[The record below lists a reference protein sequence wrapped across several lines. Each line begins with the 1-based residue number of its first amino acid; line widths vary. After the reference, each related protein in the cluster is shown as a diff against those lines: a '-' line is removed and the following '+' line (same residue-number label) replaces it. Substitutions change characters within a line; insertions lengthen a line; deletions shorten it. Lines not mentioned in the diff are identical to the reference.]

1 MNPAVFQP
9 GGPGGE
15 EEEEE
20 GSFHTRISPPTPPF
34 LTYLY
39 MPNMESYLDTFGTS
53 FFRLLCFFFSHH
65 TDWIDGIV
73 SYPAGG
79 VKSVE

>member
-9 GGPGGE
+9 GGAGGEE

-39 MPNMESYLDTFGTS
+39 MPNMESYLDIFGTS
-53 FFRLLCFFFSHH
+53 ILSAALFLLLIHH
-65 TDWIDGIV
+65 TDWMDGIV
-73 SYPAGG
+73 SRWR
-79 VKSVE
+79 SEEC

>member
-9 GGPGGE
+9 GGPGG
-15 EEEEE
+15 EEEE

-39 MPNMESYLDTFGTS
+39 MPNMESYLAGHIRHFILSAALFLLLTS
-53 FFRLLCFFFSHH
+53 HGL
-65 TDWIDGIV
+65 DGRDYIL
-73 SYPAGG
+73 SRWR
-79 VKSVE
+79 SEEC

>member
-9 GGPGGE
+9 GVPGGEE

-39 MPNMESYLDTFGTS
+39 MPNMESYLAGHIRHFNFFG
-53 FFRLLCFFFSHH
+53 CFVSSSHSSH
-65 TDWIDGIV
+65 GLDRRDCI
-73 SYPAGG
+73 PL
-79 VKSVE
+79 EE

>member
-9 GGPGGE
+9 GGPGGEE

-39 MPNMESYLDTFGTS
+39 MPNMESYLDIFQVRHFTLSAALF
-53 FFRLLCFFFSHH
+53 LLL
-65 TDWIDGIV
+65 TRTG
-73 SYPAGG
+73 
-79 VKSVE
+79 

>member
-15 EEEEE
+15 EEE
-20 GSFHTRISPPTPPF
+20 GSFHTRISHPHPTF
-34 LTYLY
+34 
-39 MPNMESYLDTFGTS
+39 SYLLVYAEHGILPSWTYTFGTS
-53 FFRLLCFFFSHH
+53 ILSVALFLLLIHH

-73 SYPAGG
+73 SRWR
-79 VKSVE
+79 SEEC

>member
-9 GGPGGE
+9 GGAGGE

-34 LTYLY
+34 LTLLVYAEHGILPSWTY
-39 MPNMESYLDTFGTS
+39 TFGTS
-53 FFRLLCFFFSHH
+53 ILSAALFLLL
-65 TDWIDGIV
+65 TRTGLDGRDCI
-73 SYPAGG
+73 PL
-79 VKSVE
+79 EE